1 MEFVE
6 LNAYAK
12 INLTLEVLKK
22 REDGYHELRMLMHSI
37 GLSDRIRI
45 EKADEGVICVECSA
59 PLPEFNTAYR
69 AAELFI
75 AEKGCGG
82 VRIFLDKNIPAEA
95 GLGGGSADAAGVLH
109 GLQLLYG
116 EMDRE
121 RLYEIGKQVGADV
134 PFCLHGGCALACGIG
149 ERLTALEPVRLPLLV
164 LKGEKGVSTGA
175 LFRSL
180 SPESM
185 GKSDGLAKRMI
196 KALGEDARAVASS
209 LYNAL
214 SPAAESIVPEIAE
227 HRECL
232 MDSGAL
238 GAIMTGSG
246 SAVFGIFE
254 SLEKA
259 KQAEARFSDCVFS
272 SVCTTVDKP
281 FELISIG

>member
-1 MEFVE
+1 MEFVK

-69 AAELFI
+69 AAQLFI

-149 ERLTALEPVRLPLLV
+149 ERLTALEPVLLPLLV

-185 GKSDGLAKRMI
+185 GDRDGLAERMI

-214 SPAAESIVPEIAE
+214 SPAAESLVPAIGEQ
-227 HRECL
+227 RERL
-232 MDSGAL
+232 IEAGAL
-238 GAIMTGSG
+238 GALMTGSG

-259 KQAEARFSDCVFS
+259 KQAEARFSDYAFT

-281 FELISIG
+281 YEIVAIG